1 MYGDDN
7 KITVTN
13 ISQKCKHF
21 IETVSNKADSNV
33 KFTDLK
39 LDRRCLKEFTKGDQ
53 TYTVAIFNIKG
64 C

>member
-1 MYGDDN
+1 
-7 KITVTN
+7 
-13 ISQKCKHF
+13 
-21 IETVSNKADSNV
+21 VSNKADSNV